1 MKTKEKAETGNLKPE
16 YKGSGPKGRNNSTQV
31 SNLKSHPSLRTAADA
46 LARWKSEVER
56 REVNEALDR
65 GATWREVATIAAR
78 HGHKGVNAQ
87 NVTNYRRS
95 PDRAAWQAHR
105 ERLATI
111 RQQSD
116 ITAAVMRHYSE
127 RGGSPAEAGLL
138 AAAETLTQA
147 LAGVAPETLQTMV
160 AADPKKFLTAV
171 ESLSKVATF
180 IQRER
185 TTAKAEAVIED
196 ILSPEDRQRRLR
208 AIFGLPNEP

>member
-1 MKTKEKAETGNLKPE
+1 MSKAT
-16 YKGSGPKGRNNSTQV
+16 SS
-31 SNLKSHPSLRTAADA
+31 RTPADA
-46 LARWKSEVER
+46 LARWKSEAER

-65 GATWREVATIAAR
+65 GATWREIAAIAAR
-78 HGHKGVNAQ
+78 HGHKAVNAQ

-116 ITAAVMRHYSE
+116 LTAAVMRHYSE

-147 LAGVAPETLQTMV
+147 LSGIAPETLQAMV
-160 AADPKKFLTAV
+160 AEDPRKFLTAI
-171 ESLSKVATF
+171 ESLSKVAAF

-185 TTAKAEAVIED
+185 TATKAADALEE
-196 ILSPEDRQRRLR
+196 ILTPEDRTARLR
-208 AIFGLPNEP
+208 AIFGLPSQA